1 MIPIFKFTK
10 GGVTWAAD
18 INGQLLKFAHGT
30 GDVKKQLFQI
40 KTMHGQITNLET
52 ESFEESDCATFIR
65 GTLRKRDRK
74 TGEKLSNCTI
84 IGSHSK
90 LREEN
95 LSKCAMAQIFSK
107 LSIDLSTLW
116 QCDRIIKK
124 GTVFYTK
131 NYSRMSRRVCFV
143 CLLSDDRISPI
154 LKFVWNQENRISHD
168 VVSLMK
174 VKPRSKLL
182 YKYGKHLVEVADEGK
197 YDLVPVDQIQEKLVF
212 LTVRS
217 DNTSLVIQNPNK
229 YGHGVIN

>member
-1 MIPIFKFTK
+1 
-10 GGVTWAAD
+10 
-18 INGQLLKFAHGT
+18 
-30 GDVKKQLFQI
+30 
-40 KTMHGQITNLET
+40 
-52 ESFEESDCATFIR
+52 
-65 GTLRKRDRK
+65 
-74 TGEKLSNCTI
+74 
-84 IGSHSK
+84 
-90 LREEN
+90 
-95 LSKCAMAQIFSK
+95 MAQILSK
-107 LSIDLSTLW
+107 LSIDLNTLW

-143 CLLSDDRISPI
+143 CLLSDDRISQI
-154 LKFVWNQENRISHD
+154 LKFVWNQENRIAHA

-182 YKYGKHLVEVADEGK
+182 CKYGKHLVEVADEGK

-217 DNTSLVIQNPNK
+217 DNTSWVIQNPNK